1 MEIIT
6 LEILETEMIQATP
19 GIMTIIMEIIP
30 VAIPIMAVETTI
42 TTMVVG
48 IITETPEIMAIQ
60 HQ

>member
-1 MEIIT
+1 
-6 LEILETEMIQATP
+6 MIQATP

>member
-1 MEIIT
+1 MP
-6 LEILETEMIQATP
+6 EILETEMIQTTP

-48 IITETPEIMAIQ
+48 ITTETPEIMAIQ